1 MDSLSINQLVYA
13 AQQNKEKIVEYFQ
26 NKEQYGDSNDQK
38 NAEKILGMTLGIF
51 LVILLIGLAL
61 YITAVVLLIKY
72 WDQLTDTAKIFGVIG
87 VLPFFP
93 LGPVVTFIAI
103 GVGRKA

>member
-26 NKEQYGDSNDQK
+26 NKEKYGDSNDQK
-38 NAEKILGMTLGIF
+38 NSEKILGMTLGIF

>member
-1 MDSLSINQLVYA
+1 
-13 AQQNKEKIVEYFQ
+13 
-26 NKEQYGDSNDQK
+26 
-38 NAEKILGMTLGIF
+38 MTLGIF

-87 VLPFFP
+87 VLPFWPCCDIYRNRSWQKSVSIVYSF
-93 LGPVVTFIAI
+93 FKKIAESD
-103 GVGRKA
+103 AFY